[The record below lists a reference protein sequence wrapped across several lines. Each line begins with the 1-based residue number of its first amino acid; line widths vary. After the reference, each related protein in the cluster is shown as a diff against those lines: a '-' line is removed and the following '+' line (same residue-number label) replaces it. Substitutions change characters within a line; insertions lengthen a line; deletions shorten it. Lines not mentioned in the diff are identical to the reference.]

1 MKKHLTTLMNK
12 IKERGF
18 PEILSKEQVAKP
30 NTMKRKDNTM
40 NRRGLLNLQGKSSFI
55 SNNIS
60 SNTALYVKND
70 HEYEGE
76 SYK

>member
-30 NTMKRKDNTM
+30 NTMKRRDNTM

-70 HEYEGE
+70 HEYKGE

>member
-1 MKKHLTTLMNK
+1 MNK

-18 PEILSKEQVAKP
+18 PEILFKEQVAKP
-30 NTMKRKDNTM
+30 NTMKRKYNTM

-60 SNTALYVKND
+60 SNTALYVKSD
-70 HEYEGE
+70 HEYKGE